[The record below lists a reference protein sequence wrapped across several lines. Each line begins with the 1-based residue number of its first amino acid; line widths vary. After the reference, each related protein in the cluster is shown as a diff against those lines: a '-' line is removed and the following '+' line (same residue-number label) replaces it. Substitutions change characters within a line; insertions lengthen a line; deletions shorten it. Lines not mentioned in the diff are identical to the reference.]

1 MSALTVSLA
10 AYDAQHPPSPP
21 SAVLPTL
28 PVLDDI
34 DADAA
39 SPPPSS
45 SPSSSQLSTLTA
57 STSSSSA
64 DSSTSSSSSM
74 DLRANEHLAVL
85 LPKHLWKEDAL
96 ASACDNFYCRVRF
109 SIFERRHHCRKCGSV
124 FCAACTSHTTALLD
138 TSSPFLPFTHPP
150 HRTPIAVYA
159 SKDSPVVE
167 NARVCTACF
176 DQIHGIPQRQRTP
189 ELVKSVKGKP
199 SISSLT
205 SSSSRSSASS
215 SASADAPATPT
226 SPSLSPSPSLAPS
239 PPTPHTRTRTRSKRR
254 ISLLTSTQPTLP
266 ADVLAALS
274 SLSQHPHHTVRALNT
289 PNTGRGSGAVSP
301 ASEDPLSVY
310 PLTRHSAVCK
320 AMGGGRWT
328 PTPSSPSHTSPL
340 SPLHSPSPLHTSP
353 LHSPLGH
360 PAWSEKAERRG
371 YFDLGEIVSD
381 EAGFRYRRVLHVQ
394 MREEVEAEEGVRP
407 F

>member
-10 AYDAQHPPSPP
+10 AYDAQHPSPP
-21 SAVLPTL
+21 PALPTLPTL
-28 PVLDDI
+28 PVHEDI
-34 DADAA
+34 DTNA

-57 STSSSSA
+57 SSTSSH
-64 DSSTSSSSSM
+64 SSTSTSTSSYNSM
-74 DLRANEHLAVL
+74 ELRANEHLAVL
-85 LPKHLWKEDAL
+85 LPKHLWKEDTL
-96 ASACDNFYCRVRF
+96 ASVCDNFYCRVRF
-109 SIFERRHHCRKCGSV
+109 SMFERRHHCRKCGSI
-124 FCAACTSHTTALLD
+124 FCAACTAHTTALLD
-138 TSSPFLPFTHPP
+138 TSSPLLPFTHPP
-150 HRTPIAVYA
+150 HRTPISVYA
-159 SKDSPVVE
+159 SKESPVVE
-167 NARVCTACF
+167 KARVCAGCF
-176 DQIHGIPQRQRTP
+176 DQIHGIPQRQHTP

-215 SASADAPATPT
+215 SASAPDSPVTPT
-226 SPSLSPSPSLAPS
+226 SPAIP
-239 PPTPHTRTRTRSKRR
+239 RTRTRGKRR

-274 SLSQHPHHTVRALNT
+274 SLSQHPHHALKGMNNAASHNAKTSGNASSRAT
-289 PNTGRGSGAVSP
+289 SP
-301 ASEDPLSVY
+301 ISDDARPFGELSVY

-328 PTPSSPSHTSPL
+328 PTPSSP
-340 SPLHSPSPLHTSP
+340 HSS
-353 LHSPLGH
+353 LHSPLYTS
-360 PAWSEKAERRG
+360 PLNSPLSNTTWSEKHSHATGNTKG

-394 MREEVEAEEGVRP
+394 EAEQEGVRP

>member
-1 MSALTVSLA
+1 MGSGWEEA
-10 AYDAQHPPSPP
+10 
-21 SAVLPTL
+21 
-28 PVLDDI
+28 
-34 DADAA
+34 
-39 SPPPSS
+39 
-45 SPSSSQLSTLTA
+45 
-57 STSSSSA
+57 
-64 DSSTSSSSSM
+64 
-74 DLRANEHLAVL
+74 DLR
-85 LPKHLWKEDAL
+85 
-96 ASACDNFYCRVRF
+96 S
-109 SIFERRHHCRKCGSV
+109 
-124 FCAACTSHTTALLD
+124 
-138 TSSPFLPFTHPP
+138 
-150 HRTPIAVYA
+150 
-159 SKDSPVVE
+159 
-167 NARVCTACF
+167 
-176 DQIHGIPQRQRTP
+176 
-189 ELVKSVKGKP
+189 
-199 SISSLT
+199 
-205 SSSSRSSASS
+205 
-215 SASADAPATPT
+215 
-226 SPSLSPSPSLAPS
+226 
-239 PPTPHTRTRTRSKRR
+239 RTRTRSKRR

-289 PNTGRGSGAVSP
+289 LNTGSGSGAVSP

-353 LHSPLGH
+353 LHTSPLHSPLGH
-360 PAWSEKAERRG
+360 PAWSEKAERESERARKG